1 MIPQREAEVPQVP
14 SLGTRVTEMEVAL
27 LPAGGGGGVL
37 CSPTHPPGYPQR
49 CGGRGEGWGGVWG
62 GDMVLEVSWAV
73 STPWPQPCTGWC
85 LYGGEGQSCG
95 VWDLWGHSS
104 YKSWGK
110 MQWMLPCSGVGGG
123 RRKGHRQTWLC
134 RALWGPCGPP
144 R

>member
-1 MIPQREAEVPQVP
+1 
-14 SLGTRVTEMEVAL
+14 
-27 LPAGGGGGVL
+27 
-37 CSPTHPPGYPQR
+37 
-49 CGGRGEGWGGVWG
+49 
-62 GDMVLEVSWAV
+62 MVLEVSWAV

-123 RRKGHRQTWLC
+123 EEEGAQTDL
-134 RALWGPCGPP
+134 ALQSTLGSLWSPQVRDEGEV
-144 R
+144 